1 MVLFNILGGIIF
13 ILLGILYFKKPDLIW
28 KLQLFCNAD
37 EPSKSSLFRIKI
49 EGVCF
54 ILAGTICV
62 IFSLFLE

>member
-1 MVLFNILGGIIF
+1 MRLIIF
-13 ILLGILYFKKPDLIW
+13 VLLGILYLKKPDLIW

-37 EPSKSSLFRIKI
+37 EPSEFSLLRIKI

-62 IFSLFLE
+62 IFSLVLE